1 MVTKKRTAPRKN
13 KAKSIA
19 RDAAPARPQ
28 TAVTREGWLEEACLL
43 LLPRIRQAAAWAG
56 VPCLL
61 TTPPAVS
68 CSWAAGRSTKALVSS
83 TKAGKGYEISLSPV
97 VGEGWEKQGNKG
109 DYSTA
114 ALALLAHELVHCAT
128 GEALHKGAFLMVAQA
143 IGLAMPYAK
152 ATAGDGL
159 LHLLDTELLPT
170 LGAYPHTS
178 VAPPAAK
185 KGQNRQKKYVCAN
198 CGKIIRCAGGLS
210 ALHLCADGKKSPFV
224 AAEKS

>member
-1 MVTKKRTAPRKN
+1 MVTKKRTTPRKN
-13 KAKSIA
+13 KAKSIE
-19 RDAAPARPQ
+19 RSAAPARTQ

-83 TKAGKGYEISLSPV
+83 TKSGKSWEIALSPV
-97 VGEGWEKQGNKG
+97 VGEGWSKQGHGG
-109 DYSTA
+109 DHSTA

-128 GEALHKGAFLMVAQA
+128 GETLHKGAFLQVAQF
-143 IGLAMPYAK
+143 IGLAMPYSK
-152 ATAGDGL
+152 AGAGDGL
-159 LHLLDTELLPT
+159 LQLLNTELLPR
-170 LGAYPHTS
+170 LGTYPHTS
-178 VAPPAAK
+178 VAPPVAK

-198 CGKIIRCAGGLS
+198 CGKIVRCAGGLE
-210 ALHLCADGKKSPFV
+210 ALHLCADGKKSPFI